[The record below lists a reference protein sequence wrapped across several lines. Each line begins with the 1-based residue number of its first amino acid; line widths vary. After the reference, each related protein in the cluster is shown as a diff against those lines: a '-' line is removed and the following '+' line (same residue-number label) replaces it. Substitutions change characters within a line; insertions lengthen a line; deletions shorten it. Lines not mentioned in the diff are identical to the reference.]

1 MDSLIIFLIIAVII
15 AIAAG
20 TVVLNVIRAIR
31 SIKRAAGS
39 QAVQLAGKLAEEL
52 LSGNAGDL
60 PLDITSRQPRSIS
73 DMTSVYA
80 PAIARDFP
88 DLNLKQLIS
97 SAENKLYSALV
108 AVMKGTAGSDPQPG
122 SFEDFSGDDTVSG
135 EENNEHLFLGA
146 TPDFAAQIQRQTDAL
161 NAEDRAEYF
170 ERIKVHKTG
179 IYSYQKTAGTC
190 VLTLQTAI
198 EYLHYVKQNGVV
210 VSGSQQVPEQA
221 RYNIILFYVQDTS
234 RLASS
239 ATSAVG
245 VTCPNCGAAVRGLGQ
260 RQCEYCGTALQAID
274 IRIWRINQFIQS

>member
-20 TVVLNVIRAIR
+20 AVVINVIRAIR
-31 SIKRAAGS
+31 SIQRAAGS
-39 QAVQLAGKLAEEL
+39 QAAQLAGKLAEEL

-60 PLDITSRQPRSIS
+60 SIDLSSQQERSIS

-97 SAENKLYSALV
+97 SAENKLYSALF
-108 AVMKGTAGSDPQPG
+108 AIMKGTAGSDSQTG
-122 SFEDFSGDDTVSG
+122 ALEDFSSEDSVL
-135 EENNEHLFLGA
+135 EEDSNEHLFLGA
-146 TPDFAAQIQRQTDAL
+146 TPDFAAQIERQIDAL
-161 NAEDRAEYF
+161 TAEDRSEFF
-170 ERIKVHKTG
+170 ERIKIHRTG

-198 EYLHYVKQNGVV
+198 EYLHYIKQNGVV
-210 VSGSQQVPEQA
+210 VSGSRQVPEQA
-221 RYNIILFYVQDTS
+221 RYNIILLYVQDTN

-239 ATSAVG
+239 ATNAVG
-245 VTCPNCGAAVRGLGQ
+245 VTCPNCGATVKGLGQ
-260 RQCEYCGTALQAID
+260 RQCEYCGSALQAID